1 MRQLKEL
8 VLYTRVFY
16 RFAGWRVPMLV
27 LLALVSGLL
36 DVVGIVALLPLLQV
50 AMGETT
56 DNATSQA
63 ALHVMTTLGIPTEFK
78 SMALIIVAIFLAKGT
93 FVFAQ
98 SFWTIHTITTVRKNI
113 QTRLA
118 KSIGDASFTFYTDQN
133 TGHMINVL
141 TNETRRFSS
150 GLKVFSQVLLGLI
163 YIVIYVPT
171 ILTLQFNLALTL
183 VVATLVVFVVARPLI
198 EKTRLLSIRASEE
211 NSALAAELIQFVHAI
226 PYLKATA
233 TLPNLRRR
241 VRERVKKM
249 ASLDL
254 RMGLRTAI
262 LGGFKEP
269 VAVAVLIL
277 YILVEV
283 EIGGGSLANVAV
295 VALLLYRLLNQT
307 LGLPASFQRIN
318 QLTGSIDFVVDF
330 TRDVTKA
337 VERDG
342 PNVIDSVDADIV
354 FSNVRF
360 DRGGQNILRNIN
372 LKIEHQKTIGI
383 VGESG
388 AGKTTFF
395 NLLTG
400 LLDPSEGE
408 ITVDGQDY
416 RTLARASLRRMI
428 GYVPQD
434 PVIINDTIA
443 NNICLYAGDP
453 EAPECREEIIAAARA
468 ANCESFLQNT
478 PDGLDTMVGDRGM
491 RLSGGQR
498 QRIAIARELFKDP
511 HLLIFDEATSAL
523 DGQSEAYVQDSIDRL
538 HGERTIVIIAHR
550 LSTMRRCDWL
560 YVFDGGTVIEQ
571 GSFSELY
578 DKPASTFRRMCE
590 QQGVRP
596 LDAAQNG

>member
-1 MRQLKEL
+1 MKQIKEL
-8 VLYTRVFY
+8 IFYTRVFY

-27 LLALVSGLL
+27 ALTLVSGLL
-36 DVVGIVALLPLLQV
+36 DVIGVVSLLPLLQV
-50 AMGETT
+50 ALGEVD
-56 DNATSQA
+56 DNALTRT
-63 ALHVMTTLGIPTEFK
+63 ALQVMTSVGLPTDFK
-78 SMALIIVAIFLAKGT
+78 SMALIIVAIFLAKGS
-93 FVFAQ
+93 FVFAH
-98 SFWTIHTITTVRKNI
+98 SFWTIHTITTIRKNI

-118 KSIGDASFTFYTDQN
+118 KRIGDAKFTFYTEQN
-133 TGHMINVL
+133 TGHIINVL

-150 GLKVFSQVLLGLI
+150 ALKVFGQVLVGLI
-163 YIVIYVPT
+163 YILIYVPT
-171 ILTLQFNLALTL
+171 ILALQFNLALTL
-183 VVATLVVFVVARPLI
+183 VVATLVVFIAVRPII
-198 EKTRLLSIRASEE
+198 ERTRLLSISASQQ
-211 NSALAAELIQFVHAI
+211 NSALTAELIQFVHAI

-233 TLPNLRRR
+233 TLPNLRRHVRSR
-241 VRERVKKM
+241 VGEV

-269 VAVAVLIL
+269 VAVTVLIL
-277 YILVEV
+277 YIIVEV
-283 EIGGGSLANVAV
+283 EVGGGSLASVAV

-307 LGLPASFQRIN
+307 LGLPAAFQRIN
-318 QLTGSIDFVVDF
+318 QLTGSINFVDDF
-330 TRDVTKA
+330 TRDVTDA
-337 VERDG
+337 AEHDG
-342 PNVIDSVDADIV
+342 PNVINSIDSDIV

-360 DRGGQNILRNIN
+360 NRGEQNILHNIN
-372 LKIEHQKTIGI
+372 LKIPRHQTIGI

-400 LLDPSEGE
+400 LLEPSNGSM
-408 ITVDGQDY
+408 TVAGQDY
-416 RTLARASLRRMI
+416 RNLQIRSLRRLI

-453 EAPECREEIIAAARA
+453 DDPDCRAKITAAAAA
-468 ANCESFLQNT
+468 ANCETFLQGT
-478 PDGLDTMVGDRGM
+478 PSGLDTIVGDRGM

-511 HLLIFDEATSAL
+511 ELLIFDEATSSL
-523 DGQSEAYVQDSIDRL
+523 DGQSEAYVQDSIDKL
-538 HGERTIVIIAHR
+538 HGQRTIVIIAHR

-560 YVFDGGTVIEQ
+560 YVFADGAVIEQ
-571 GSFSELY
+571 GGFNELY
-578 DKPASTFRRMCE
+578 DQTDSAFRRMCD

-596 LDAAQNG
+596 LEVA

>member
-8 VLYTRVFY
+8 IFYARVFY

-27 LLALVSGLL
+27 ALALIGGLL
-36 DVVGIVALLPLLQV
+36 DVIGIVSLLPLLQV
-50 AMGETT
+50 AMGEADT
-56 DNATSQA
+56 NALTRA
-63 ALHVMTTLGIPTEFK
+63 ALDVMTTLGLPSDFK
-78 SMALIIVAIFLAKGT
+78 SMALIIVTIFLAKGS
-93 FVFAQ
+93 FVFAH
-98 SFWTIHTITTVRKNI
+98 SFWTIHTITTVRKNV
-113 QTRLA
+113 QTALA
-118 KSIGDASFTFYTDQN
+118 KRIGDANFTFYTEQN

-141 TNETRRFSS
+141 TNETKRFSS
-150 GLKVFSQVLLGLI
+150 GLKVFGQVLVGLI
-163 YIVIYVPT
+163 YIAIYVPT

-183 VVATLVVFVVARPLI
+183 VVATLVVFVAVRPLI
-198 EKTRLLSIRASEE
+198 ERTRQLSISASRQ

-233 TLPNLRRR
+233 TLPNLRRH
-241 VRERVKKM
+241 VRGRVKEV

-277 YILVEV
+277 YILIEV
-283 EIGGGSLANVAV
+283 EIGGGSLASVAV
-295 VALLLYRLLNQT
+295 VGLLLYRLLNQT

-318 QLTGSIDFVVDF
+318 QLTGSINFVVDF
-330 TRDVTKA
+330 TRNVTEA
-337 VERDG
+337 AEHDG
-342 PNVIDSVDADIV
+342 PNIIETIDSDIV

-360 DRGGQNILRNIN
+360 DRGERNILRDIN
-372 LKIEHQKTIGI
+372 LRIPRHQTIGI

-400 LLDPSEGE
+400 LLEPSDGA
-408 ITVDGQDY
+408 ITVADHDY
-416 RTLARASLRRMI
+416 RTLKRSSLRKLI

-443 NNICLYAGDP
+443 NNICLYACDP
-453 EAPECREEIIAAARA
+453 ENPDCRAKIVAAAAA
-468 ANCESFLQNT
+468 ANCETFLEST

-511 HLLIFDEATSAL
+511 ELLIFDEATSSL
-523 DGQSEAYVQDSIDRL
+523 DGQSEAYVQDSIDKL
-538 HGERTIVIIAHR
+538 HGQRTIVIIAHR

-560 YVFDGGTVIEQ
+560 YVFENGTVIEQ
-571 GSFSELY
+571 GGFNELY
-578 DKPASTFRRMCE
+578 AQSNSAFRRMCE

-596 LDAAQNG
+596 LEVA